1 MAEKKTNTITIND
14 KSYTED
20 QLNDTQKVMVNHVA
34 DLDRKISSANFNI
47 DQLKMGRMAFM
58 QTLTTSL
65 ATDTEEAEVI
75 TQAENMNAPDQ
86 TPVQARY

>member
-1 MAEKKTNTITIND
+1 MVKEKKTNTITIND

-34 DLDRKISSANFNI
+34 DLDRKIGSANFNI

-58 QTLTTSL
+58 NALTVSL
-65 ATDTEEAEVI
+65 DKEEEG
-75 TQAENMNAPDQ
+75 EDG
-86 TPVQARY
+86 

>member
-34 DLDRKISSANFNI
+34 DLDRKIGSANFNI

-58 QTLTTSL
+58 NALTVSL
-65 ATDTEEAEVI
+65 ASEPEEAE
-75 TQAENMNAPDQ
+75 AAK
-86 TPVQARY
+86 

>member
-14 KSYTED
+14 VDYTED

-34 DLDRKISSANFNI
+34 DLDRKIGSANFNI

-58 QTLTTSL
+58 QALTTSL
-65 ATDTEEAEVI
+65 ESNVEAV
-75 TQAENMNAPDQ
+75 
-86 TPVQARY
+86 

>member
-34 DLDRKISSANFNI
+34 DLDRKIGSANFNI

-58 QTLTTSL
+58 QSLTASL
-65 ATDTEEAEVI
+65 ATEPEEETEVI
-75 TQAENMNAPDQ
+75 N
-86 TPVQARY
+86 

>member
-20 QLNDTQKVMVNHVA
+20 DLNDTQKVFVNHIA
-34 DLDRKISSANFNI
+34 DLDRKIRSAQFNI

-58 QTLTTSL
+58 NALTASL
-65 ATDTEEAEVI
+65 STEPEEAE
-75 TQAENMNAPDQ
+75 
-86 TPVQARY
+86 PVN